1 MIGRSEDQIA
11 PNAPVS
17 SAHRHK
23 LVRLP
28 IYRVLAS
35 PNNSRRIVPKCLLAG
50 SGRMKVSVVIPAL
63 DEEDSIARV
72 LDQIPY
78 EKLPPVEVIVVDN
91 GSRDGTARVA
101 ASRGAKVVS
110 EPRKGYGIATRTGLA
125 NAEGDVIVTMD
136 ADGAH
141 WPGDLPKIVG
151 PVADGSSAVALG
163 IRIHSFAHGMKIR
176 RFIGNVMLAKIFNAL
191 YDEHLNDV
199 QCGFRAIQRETLDKL
214 HLTEDGM
221 QFTTE
226 LLIELKA
233 KGVPILPVDI
243 RQIPTRRSHLREI
256 RDFAGHVG
264 LMLKR
269 FPVARPQ
276 EDSWQS

>member
-1 MIGRSEDQIA
+1 
-11 PNAPVS
+11 
-17 SAHRHK
+17 
-23 LVRLP
+23 
-28 IYRVLAS
+28 
-35 PNNSRRIVPKCLLAG
+35 
-50 SGRMKVSVVIPAL
+50 MKISIVIPAL

-78 EKLPPVEVIVVDN
+78 DKLPPAEVIVVDN
-91 GSRDGTARVA
+91 GSQDGTARVA
-101 ASRGAKVVS
+101 ASRGARVVS
-110 EPRKGYGIATRTGLA
+110 EPRKGYGVATKTGLA
-125 NAEGDVIVTMD
+125 NATGDIIVTMD

-141 WPGDLPKIVG
+141 WPGDLPKMIE
-151 PVADGSSAVALG
+151 PVADGSSVAALG

-199 QCGFRAIQRETLDKL
+199 QCGFRAIQRKVLGKL
-214 HLTEDGM
+214 NLTEDGM

-233 KGVPILPVDI
+233 KGIQITPVNI
-243 RQIPTRRSHLREI
+243 QQIATRRSHLREV
-256 RDFAGHVG
+256 RDFVGHVG

-269 FPVARPQ
+269 FPIARPQ
-276 EDSWQS
+276 EDSWRS

>member
-1 MIGRSEDQIA
+1 
-11 PNAPVS
+11 
-17 SAHRHK
+17 
-23 LVRLP
+23 
-28 IYRVLAS
+28 
-35 PNNSRRIVPKCLLAG
+35 
-50 SGRMKVSVVIPAL
+50 MKVSIVIPAL

-78 EKLPPVEVIVVDN
+78 ERLPPLEVIVVDN
-91 GSRDGTARVA
+91 GSTDGTAEVA
-101 ASRGAKVVS
+101 ASRGAKVLS

-125 NAEGDVIVTMD
+125 KAEGDIIVTMD

-151 PVADGSSAVALG
+151 PIADGSSVAALG
-163 IRIHSFAHGMKIR
+163 IRIQSFAYGMKIR

-191 YDEHLNDV
+191 YGEHLNDV
-199 QCGFRAIQRETLDKL
+199 QCGFRAIKREALEKL
-214 HLTEDGM
+214 NLTEDGM
-221 QFTTE
+221 QLTTE

-233 KGVPILPVDI
+233 KGVPILPVNI
-243 RQIPTRRSHLREI
+243 RQIPTRRSHLREV

-264 LMLKR
+264 LMLRR
-269 FPVARPQ
+269 FPVVRPQ